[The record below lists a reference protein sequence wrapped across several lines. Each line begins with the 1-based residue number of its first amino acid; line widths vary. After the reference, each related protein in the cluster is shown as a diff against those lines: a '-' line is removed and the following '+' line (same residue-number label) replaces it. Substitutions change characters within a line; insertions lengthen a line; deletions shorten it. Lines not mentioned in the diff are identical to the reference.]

1 MTNRLARRPDQT
13 LSPVRIV
20 HLGLG
25 NFFRAHQAWYTSKAP
40 DASQWGIAAFTGRRP
55 DAARAL
61 APQDGLYTLVV
72 RGRDGDTLEV
82 IDSIS
87 RVHTATDHAA
97 LLDYFRDGD
106 VSIITLTV
114 TEAGY
119 VRRPDGSLDLDN
131 DVIAADVATLQGDPT
146 APVTSTPAKLV
157 AGLLAR
163 QAAECGPITILP
175 CDNLPGNGAAVER
188 IVRELAGVIDPELI
202 GWIDENVDF
211 ATSMVDR
218 ITPASTDEDRDTV
231 RTELGVE
238 DASPVPTE
246 PFSEWVISG
255 DFPAGRPRWDE
266 AGVAIVDDV
275 EVYERRKLLLLNG
288 SHSLLAYGASIL
300 GHETVSDAIAD
311 ERCRAWVEQWW
322 DDARPSIDLPDRDI
336 ADYRAALLSR
346 YENPR
351 IRHLL
356 AQIAGD
362 GSQKIPVRIIPVV
375 KDARTAGRM
384 PAGAVRALAA
394 WVGHLRGLGAP
405 VNDVA
410 GDQWREIASGEPEDG
425 VRAVLDALEVGGD
438 DELAAAVTA
447 DLADFESLSGTGSDA
462 PNP

>member
-1 MTNRLARRPDQT
+1 MTTRLSRRPDQT
-13 LSPVRIV
+13 LAPVRII

-25 NFFRAHQAWYTSKAP
+25 NFFRAHQAWYTAKAP
-40 DASQWGIAAFTGRRP
+40 DGDQWGIAAFTGRRP

-61 APQDGLYTLVV
+61 APQDGLYTLIV
-72 RGRDGDTLEV
+72 RGQDGDSLEV

-87 RVHTATDHAA
+87 KVHTASDHVA
-97 LLDYFRDGD
+97 LLDYFRDSD
-106 VSIITLTV
+106 VSIVTLTV

-119 VRRPDGSLDLDN
+119 VRRSDGGLDLDS
-131 DVIAADVATLQGDPT
+131 DVIAADIEALQGDPT
-146 APVTSTPAKLV
+146 AAVTSTPAKLV

-163 QAAECGPITILP
+163 QAAERGPITILP

-188 IVRELAGVIDPELI
+188 VVRELATVVDPELI
-202 GWIDENVDF
+202 PWIDENVDF

-231 RTELGVE
+231 RTVLGVE

-255 DFPAGRPRWDE
+255 DFPAGRPQWDE
-266 AGVAIVDDV
+266 AGAMIVDDV
-275 EVYERRKLLLLNG
+275 EIYEQRKLLLLNG

-311 ERCRAWVEQWW
+311 DRCRGWVEQWW
-322 DDARPSIDLPDRDI
+322 DDARDSIDLPEEDI
-336 ADYRAALLSR
+336 TAYRAALLSR

-362 GSQKIPVRIIPVV
+362 GSQKIPVRIVPVV
-375 KDARTAGRM
+375 RAARAADRM

-405 VNDVA
+405 VKDVA
-410 GDQWREIASGEPEDG
+410 GEAWQHTATGEPAEA
-425 VRAVLDALEVGGD
+425 VQAVLEKLGLGGD
-438 DELAAAVTA
+438 VELAEAVTT
-447 DLADFESLSGTGSDA
+447 DLANFVTLAERE
-462 PNP
+462 

>member
-13 LSPVRIV
+13 LAPVRIV

-25 NFFRAHQAWYTSKAP
+25 NFFRAHQAWYTSRAP
-40 DASQWGIAAFTGRRP
+40 DASEWGIAAFTGRRP

-72 RGRDGDTLEV
+72 RGKDGDSLEV

-87 RVHTATDHAA
+87 RVHTASDHMA

-106 VSIITLTV
+106 VSIVTLTV

-119 VRRPDGSLDLDN
+119 VRRPDGGLDMDN
-131 DVIAADVATLQGDPT
+131 QVIAADITTLKDDPT

-188 IVRELAGVIDPELI
+188 IVRELATAVDPEVLE
-202 GWIDENVDF
+202 WIDENVDF

-218 ITPASTDEDRDTV
+218 ITPASTDADRDTV
-231 RTELGVE
+231 RTELGVD

-255 DFPAGRPRWDE
+255 DFPAGRPRWEE
-266 AGVAIVDDV
+266 AGVMIVDDV
-275 EVYERRKLLLLNG
+275 EVYEQRKLLLLNG

-311 ERCRAWVEQWW
+311 ERCRGWVEQWW
-322 DDARPSIDLPDRDI
+322 DDARGSIALPNEDI
-336 ADYRAALLSR
+336 TAYRAALVSR
-346 YENPR
+346 YKNSR

-362 GSQKIPVRIIPVV
+362 GSQKIPVRIVPVV
-375 KDARTAGRM
+375 KDARAAGRM

-405 VNDVA
+405 VKDVA
-410 GDQWREIASGEPEDG
+410 AHQWQERATGEPGDA
-425 VRAVLDALEVGGD
+425 VRAVLDALGVGDD

-447 DLADFESLSGTGSDA
+447 DLAVFGDLSAPAPDA
-462 PNP
+462 